1 MSQRL
6 ATTSLSEYFILSPGG
21 QPVLRFYSQIK
32 ALLID
37 LVGPKAAGIVAEP
50 VINDVSQEIDWYAP
64 AGAAS
69 KYIDLPVEK
78 KNLIDNKIAQLH
90 KSISSTAEKLKGQDQ
105 AAVRSAT
112 FILQALKIPNLPS
125 IYVVNDEPILIN
137 WGMLPTGAE
146 ADPEVLRR
154 IADASQAR
162 KEALEQRHNQH
173 NQNVDSNIASGNSL
187 ANDLTPLLSKIIL
200 TFILLVML
208 VLIADMLLK
217 NCAIG
222 LPRFISGD
230 QALILLDL
238 CESTTNRLE
247 SFQDMTDDIYENQ
260 ATQ

>member
-1 MSQRL
+1 M
-6 ATTSLSEYFILSPGG
+6 
-21 QPVLRFYSQIK
+21 LRFYSQIK
-32 ALLID
+32 ALLLD

-78 KNLIDNKIAQLH
+78 KNVIDNKIAQLH

-112 FILQALKIPNLPS
+112 FILQALKILNLPS

-146 ADPEVLRR
+146 ADPKVLRR

-200 TFILLVML
+200 TFMLLVML
-208 VLIADMLLK
+208 VLIANMLLK

>member
-6 ATTSLSEYFILSPGG
+6 ATTSLSEYFMLSPGG
-21 QPVLRFYSQIK
+21 QPVLRFHSQIK
-32 ALLID
+32 ALLLD
-37 LVGPKAAGIVAEP
+37 SVGPKAAGILAEP
-50 VINDVSQEIDWYAP
+50 VISDASQEIDWYAP

-78 KNLIDNKIAQLH
+78 KNVIDNKIAQLH
-90 KSISSTAEKLKGQDQ
+90 KSISSAAEKLKGQDQ

-112 FILQALKIPNLPS
+112 FILQALKIPNLSS

-146 ADPEVLRR
+146 VDPEVLRR

-162 KEALEQRHNQH
+162 KEALEQRHNQ
-173 NQNVDSNIASGNSL
+173 NVDGDIASENSL
-187 ANDLTPLLSKIIL
+187 VNDLTPLLSKIIL
-200 TFILLVML
+200 TFVLLIML

-230 QALILLDL
+230 QAFVLLDL
-238 CESTTNRLE
+238 CESTTNKLE

>member
-1 MSQRL
+1 M
-6 ATTSLSEYFILSPGG
+6 
-21 QPVLRFYSQIK
+21 LRFHSQIK
-32 ALLID
+32 ALL
-37 LVGPKAAGIVAEP
+37 LESVGPKAAGILAEP
-50 VINDVSQEIDWYAP
+50 MISDASQEIDWYAP

-78 KNLIDNKIAQLH
+78 KNVIDNKIAQLH

-112 FILQALKIPNLPS
+112 FILQALKIPNLSS

-154 IADASQAR
+154 IADASQAS
-162 KEALEQRHNQH
+162 KEVREQKH
-173 NQNVDSNIASGNSL
+173 NQNVHSDIENENGLTSDL
-187 ANDLTPLLSKIIL
+187 APLLSKIIL
-200 TFILLVML
+200 IFLLLIML
-208 VLIADMLLK
+208 VIIADMLLK

-222 LPRFISGD
+222 LPGFISGD
-230 QALILLDL
+230 QAFILLDL

-247 SFQDMTDDIYENQ
+247 GFQDMTDEIYENQ
-260 ATQ
+260 TTQ

>member
-1 MSQRL
+1 M
-6 ATTSLSEYFILSPGG
+6 
-21 QPVLRFYSQIK
+21 LRFHSQIK
-32 ALLID
+32 ALL
-37 LVGPKAAGIVAEP
+37 LESVGPKAAGMLAEP
-50 VINDVSQEIDWYAP
+50 VISDTSQEIDWYAP
-64 AGAAS
+64 AGVAS

-78 KNLIDNKIAQLH
+78 KNMIDSKIAQLH

-125 IYVVNDEPILIN
+125 IYLVNDEPILIN

-162 KEALEQRHNQH
+162 KEDLEQRHNQH
-173 NQNVDSNIASGNSL
+173 NQNMNGDIASGNSL
-187 ANDLTPLLSKIIL
+187 ANDLTPLLSKIVL
-200 TFILLVML
+200 TFVLLIML
-208 VLIADMLLK
+208 VLISDMLLK

-230 QALILLDL
+230 QAFILLDL
-238 CESTTNRLE
+238 CQSATNRLE
-247 SFQDMTDDIYENQ
+247 SFQDMTDEIYENQ

>member
-1 MSQRL
+1 M
-6 ATTSLSEYFILSPGG
+6 LSPGG
-21 QPVLRFYSQIK
+21 QPVLRFHSQIK
-32 ALLID
+32 ALL
-37 LVGPKAAGIVAEP
+37 LESVGPKAAGMLAEP
-50 VINDVSQEIDWYAP
+50 VISDTSQEIDWYAP
-64 AGAAS
+64 AGVAS

-78 KNLIDNKIAQLH
+78 KNMIDSKIAQLH

-125 IYVVNDEPILIN
+125 IYLVNDEPILIN

-162 KEALEQRHNQH
+162 KEDLEQRHNQH
-173 NQNVDSNIASGNSL
+173 NQNMNGDIASGNSL
-187 ANDLTPLLSKIIL
+187 ANDLTPLLSKIVL
-200 TFILLVML
+200 TFVLLIML
-208 VLIADMLLK
+208 VLISDMLLK

-230 QALILLDL
+230 QAFILLDL
-238 CESTTNRLE
+238 CQSATNRLE
-247 SFQDMTDDIYENQ
+247 SFQDMTDEIYENQ

>member
-1 MSQRL
+1 M
-6 ATTSLSEYFILSPGG
+6 
-21 QPVLRFYSQIK
+21 LRFHSQIR
-32 ALLID
+32 ALL
-37 LVGPKAAGIVAEP
+37 LESVGPKAAGMLAEP
-50 VINDVSQEIDWYAP
+50 VISDTSQEIDWYAP
-64 AGAAS
+64 AGVAS

-78 KNLIDNKIAQLH
+78 KNAIDNKIAQLH
-90 KSISSTAEKLKGQDQ
+90 KSISSTAEKLKGQDK

-125 IYVVNDEPILIN
+125 IYVVNNEPILIN

-162 KEALEQRHNQH
+162 KEALEQKH
-173 NQNVDSNIASGNSL
+173 NQNVDGDIASGNSL
-187 ANDLTPLLSKIIL
+187 VNDLTPLLSKIIL
-200 TFILLVML
+200 TFVLLIML

-230 QALILLDL
+230 QAFILLDL

-247 SFQDMTDDIYENQ
+247 SFQDMTDEIYENQ